1 MREISFRGWHP
12 KLKEMFDFDMWIPW
26 EAESEAGDTYYT
38 KNMEI
43 MQFTGLKDKNG
54 VEIYEGDIVAN
65 GSDRICEVTFHRLSA
80 SFDCR
85 PLTEIGNV
93 HGFKNHMWSRMVAV
107 IGNIYEN
114 PELLEN

>member
-1 MREISFRGWHP
+1 MRELSFRGWHP

-54 VEIYEGDIVAN
+54 VEIYEGDIWKRDTFISTVEFKYSQWTLTKTESS
-65 GSDRICEVTFHRLSA
+65 GCYQYPTFHSNA
-80 SFDCR
+80 E
-85 PLTEIGNV
+85 TGE
-93 HGFKNHMWSRMVAV
+93 V
-107 IGNIYEN
+107 IGNIYSN